1 MIHITEHPARDTDL
15 GGMKKLFL
23 LFTFLLGIASTGYSQ
38 SEVRHHRIVMQLV
51 SGDTLVHK
59 GLMRQLRNMKE
70 AAPDMELEVVCHGP
84 GMDMLM
90 ADRSIVADKVKE
102 FSAKGIRFLACENT
116 IKERKLDRAQ
126 VLPTAG
132 YVPAGII
139 HIVERQEDGW
149 SYIKA
154 GF

>member
-1 MIHITEHPARDTDL
+1 MR
-15 GGMKKLFL
+15 KLIFL
-23 LFTFLLGIASTGYSQ
+23 LLLLSGTTGLIAQDGPRQ
-38 SEVRHHRIVMQLV
+38 HRIVMQLT

-59 GLMRQLRNMKE
+59 NLMKQFRNMKE
-70 AAPDMELEVVCHGP
+70 ASPTLQLEVVCHGP

-90 ADRSIVADKVKE
+90 GDRSVVREKVTE
-102 FSAKGIRFLACENT
+102 FAGKGIVFLACENT
-116 IKERKLDRAQ
+116 IAERKLDRSK
-126 VLPTAG
+126 VLPEAG
-132 YVPAGII
+132 YVKAGII

>member
-1 MIHITEHPARDTDL
+1 
-15 GGMKKLFL
+15 MKKLLL
-23 LFTFLLGIASTGYSQ
+23 LFALLMGIASVSSAQ
-38 SEVRHHRIVMQLV
+38 SGARHHRIVMQLV

-84 GMDMLM
+84 GLDMLM
-90 ADRSIVADKVKE
+90 GDRSIVADKVKE
-102 FSAKGIRFLACENT
+102 FGTKGFHFLACENT
-116 IKERKLDRAQ
+116 IKERKLDRSQ
-126 VLPTAG
+126 VLPSAG
-132 YVPAGII
+132 YVEAGII

>member
-1 MIHITEHPARDTDL
+1 
-15 GGMKKLFL
+15 MKKLFV
-23 LFTFLLGIASTGYSQ
+23 LFSLLLGFLSSVHAQ
-38 SEVRHHRIVMQLV
+38 NEARHHLIVMQLV
-51 SGDTLVHK
+51 SGDTIVHM

-90 ADRSIVADKVKE
+90 SDRSIVADKVKE
-102 FSAKGIRFLACENT
+102 FSEKGIVFLACENT
-116 IKERKLDRAQ
+116 IKERKLDRAR
-126 VLPTAG
+126 VLPPAG
-132 YVPAGII
+132 YVQAGII

>member
-1 MIHITEHPARDTDL
+1 MRTILLLLTLVCGMALPAQDGPR
-15 GGMKKLFL
+15 
-23 LFTFLLGIASTGYSQ
+23 Q
-38 SEVRHHRIVMQLV
+38 HRIVMQLT

-59 GLMRQLRNMKE
+59 NLMKQVKNMLE
-70 AAPDMELEVVCHGP
+70 ASPTARIDVVCHGP

-90 ADRSIVADKVKE
+90 TDRSTVQAKVKE
-102 FSAKGIRFLACENT
+102 FVARGVAFTACDNT
-116 IKERKLDRAQ
+116 IRERQLDPDR
-126 VLPTAG
+126 VMPEAG
-132 YVPAGII
+132 HVKAGII

>member
-1 MIHITEHPARDTDL
+1 MR
-15 GGMKKLFL
+15 KLIFL
-23 LFTFLLGIASTGYSQ
+23 LLLLSGTTGLIAQDGPRQ
-38 SEVRHHRIVMQLV
+38 HRIVMQLT

-59 GLMRQLRNMKE
+59 NLMKQFRNMKE
-70 AAPDMELEVVCHGP
+70 ASPTLQLEVVCHGP

-90 ADRSIVADKVKE
+90 GDRSVVREKVTE
-102 FSAKGIRFLACENT
+102 YAGKGIVFLACENT
-116 IKERKLDRAQ
+116 IAERKLDRSK
-126 VLPTAG
+126 VLPEAG
-132 YVPAGII
+132 YVKAGII

>member
-1 MIHITEHPARDTDL
+1 
-15 GGMKKLFL
+15 MKKLLFL
-23 LFTFLLGIASTGYSQ
+23 FALLLGITYTAKAQ
-38 SEVRHHRIVMQLV
+38 SGGRHHRIVMQLT

-70 AAPDMELEVVCHGP
+70 AAPEMELEVVCHGP

-90 ADRSIVADKVKE
+90 ADRSIVAEKVRE
-102 FSAKGIRFLACENT
+102 FSDKDIHFLACENT

-126 VLPTAG
+126 VLPSAG
-132 YVPAGII
+132 FVNAGII